1 MSITH
6 FPDLTKLV
14 HAPRALH
21 IKFPLG
27 RTFGQPGREDL
38 QQKIVQDMLERIP
51 LMTHETLEIL
61 SYRWKRD

>member
-1 MSITH
+1 MSMTH

-27 RTFGQPGREDL
+27 RTFGQPERKDLQKKITVDMLDNLTTMEKEDL
-38 QQKIVQDMLERIP
+38 KV
-51 LMTHETLEIL
+51 L